1 MKCPNC
7 GFETNE
13 KYCPACGANM
23 NTTKT
28 SKGKTLAIIVLS
40 VAVITLVCTNVIT
53 LEI

>member
-23 NTTKT
+23 NTTKRV
-28 SKGKTLAIIVLS
+28 KVKLLR
-40 VAVITLVCTNVIT
+40 L
-53 LEI
+53 LFYL